1 MGRPNTEQNRTK
13 SKEVSRTPNTTK
25 QCPNTE
31 HVQDPNKKPN
41 TFRNRTP
48 NKTPKTNKRFPNTE
62 QCSGAALLYFIER
75 IDSGRGCV
83 TRLCGGVVW
92 EGCVTSFVVGK

>member
-1 MGRPNTEQNRTK
+1 MGRPNTEQNQTK

-41 TFRNRTP
+41 TFRIRTP
-48 NKTPKTNKRFPNTE
+48 NTTPNTNKRFPNTE
-62 QCSGAALLYFIER
+62 HRSARALI
-75 IDSGRGCV
+75 
-83 TRLCGGVVW
+83 
-92 EGCVTSFVVGK
+92 